1 MTRRWSARPRDDPWR
16 DTHDAPIP
24 VPCRVEQVGVAK
36 EYGALASRLHKQGQ
50 VVDRRGARLVV
61 LFDGED
67 TPVSIRPHLVRVLT
81 ADADSPPPPSAERI
95 IDPLPALLPAEEG
108 NHG

>member
-1 MTRRWSARPRDDPWR
+1 MGCSTPLCPWR
-16 DTHDAPIP
+16 DTRDAPIP
-24 VPCRVEQVGVAK
+24 VHCRVEQIGVAK
-36 EYGALASRLHKQGQ
+36 EYGALASRMHKQGQ

-81 ADADSPPPPSAERI
+81 ADADPPPLSPERI
-95 IDPLPALLPAEEG
+95 ITQLHALLPVPAEEG
-108 NHG
+108 DHGR